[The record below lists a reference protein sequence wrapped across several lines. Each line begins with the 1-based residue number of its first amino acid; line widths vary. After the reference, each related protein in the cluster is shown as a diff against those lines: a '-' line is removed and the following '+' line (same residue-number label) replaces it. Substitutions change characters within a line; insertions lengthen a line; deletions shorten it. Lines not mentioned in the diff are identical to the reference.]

1 MPVLDASQN
10 DQFFQKLDILRG
22 LSGPADARD
31 PPGAPAGQHAGAA
44 LAAPAAANAP
54 PPLGAPAPVPAGVF
68 GHGGAGGRLR
78 QASAD
83 ALRSG
88 RDPQRPPAAARAL
101 APAQQPALL
110 PRGAPLFHPR

>member
-10 DQFFQKLDILRG
+10 DQFFHKLDILRG
-22 LSGPADARD
+22 VSGPADARD
-31 PPGAPAGQHAGAA
+31 PAGAPAGQHAAAA
-44 LAAPAAANAP
+44 LAAPAAPNAP
-54 PPLGAPAPVPAGVF
+54 PPLGAPAPVPAGIF
-68 GHGGAGGRLR
+68 GHGDAGGGLR
-78 QASAD
+78 QAPAA

-101 APAQQPALL
+101 APAQQPAQM